1 MPKFPLKTPLRPA
14 VTVKS
19 SESGELVEAAEDAA
33 ADSGVTARYLFWR
46 ATFWLMVAFGIQTL
60 ASLMPDVIEEVYSQT
75 VYYHLVRGMAVFN
88 QLVGLPLGE
97 LLIAGIVIWY
107 AGWTIWYLGRALR
120 REVNIVEVFKIL
132 LLQWA
137 ALLTWGFAV
146 FLLMWGLNYQRTP
159 IEDRLPEMERL
170 AEGHEEIIRVGERI
184 VDGINRNYTS
194 RNEQTATGASFMPL
208 STPVLYQTIEK
219 GFQLEKMLG
228 KASQGGFGPPKP
240 LIFSRVTT
248 WLDIRGVYV
257 PFTGE
262 ALYNDTVPDCDKP
275 FVIAHFKAHQRG
287 FAREDEANFIAYA
300 VCINSN
306 EPYIRYSGY
315 LHGLK
320 VLDFLEKSDAQATA
334 TLKSQ
339 LIPPAMDDMNAR
351 NAYWAKSK
359 SQTSSPAA
367 EFLIKVYLRAN
378 RVRGG
383 LKNFSEDTPLIVNYM
398 LRNPER

>member
-1 MPKFPLKTPLRPA
+1 MPKLPLKTPLWPT
-14 VTVKS
+14 VTVRS
-19 SESGELVEAAEDAA
+19 AESAELVEAAEDAA
-33 ADSGVTARYLFWR
+33 ASSGVTARYLFWR
-46 ATFWLMVAFGIQTL
+46 AIFWLMVGFGIQTL

-75 VYYHLVRGMAVFN
+75 IYYHLVRGMAIFN
-88 QLVGLPLGE
+88 QLVSIPLGE

-107 AGWTIWYLGRALR
+107 VGWTVWYLGRALR
-120 REVNIVEVFKIL
+120 REVNVVEVFKIL

-170 AEGHEEIIRVGERI
+170 AEGREEIRSVGERI
-184 VDGINRNYTS
+184 ITGINRNYTS
-194 RNEQTATGASFMPL
+194 RDGQTATGASFMPL
-208 STPVLYQTIEK
+208 STPVLYQSIEK
-219 GFQLEKMLG
+219 GFQMEKMLG
-228 KASQGGFGPPKP
+228 KASQGGFGNPKP

-248 WLDIRGVYV
+248 WLDIRGLYM

-262 ALYNDTVPDCDKP
+262 ALYNDNVPDCDKP
-275 FVIAHFKAHQRG
+275 FVIAHVKAHQRG
-287 FAREDEANFIAYA
+287 FAREDEANFIAYV
-300 VCINSN
+300 VCLNSS

-320 VLDFLEKSDAQATA
+320 VLDFLEKSDAQAA
-334 TLKSQ
+334 ANLKSL
-339 LIPPAMDDMNAR
+339 LIPPALDDLSAR
-351 NAYWAKSK
+351 NAYWSKSK
-359 SQTSSPAA
+359 SPTAGTASDA
-367 EFLIKVYLRAN
+367 LIKIYLRAN

-398 LRNPER
+398 LRNPDR

>member
-257 PFTGE
+257 PF
-262 ALYNDTVPDCDKP
+262 
-275 FVIAHFKAHQRG
+275 
-287 FAREDEANFIAYA
+287 
-300 VCINSN
+300 
-306 EPYIRYSGY
+306 
-315 LHGLK
+315 
-320 VLDFLEKSDAQATA
+320 
-334 TLKSQ
+334 
-339 LIPPAMDDMNAR
+339 
-351 NAYWAKSK
+351 
-359 SQTSSPAA
+359 
-367 EFLIKVYLRAN
+367 
-378 RVRGG
+378 
-383 LKNFSEDTPLIVNYM
+383 
-398 LRNPER
+398 